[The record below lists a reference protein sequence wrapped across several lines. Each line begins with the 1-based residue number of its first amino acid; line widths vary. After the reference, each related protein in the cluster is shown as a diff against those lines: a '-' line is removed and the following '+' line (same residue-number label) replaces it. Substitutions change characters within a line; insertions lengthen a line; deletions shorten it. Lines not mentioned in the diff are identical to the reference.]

1 MIGDHQPVERACK
14 FYRLSRRRL
23 DLFTASKS
31 VGVFMI
37 KNITEE
43 SRIKRKPRMQVSFTS
58 IDITGKV
65 ALRIRRIGFSWIQTR
80 QLFL

>member
-1 MIGDHQPVERACK
+1 
-14 FYRLSRRRL
+14 
-23 DLFTASKS
+23 
-31 VGVFMI
+31 MI

-80 QLFL
+80 HLFL